1 MHCIVNK
8 YNCNSEIVWKLWKGK
23 RIFKRYKFI
32 KDLLVL
38 NAVILVL
45 PKLVFFVLYHGFWF
59 LYWQL
64 SSVYFRFLVFDHF
77 ESQCKI
83 LKQNIYFDI
92 SVSMIIRWCIQIRPS
107 SQQFISSHYLVDYE
121 FTSDSE
127 ASNPRLICGSEKL
140 RLDEKIATMIPLFV

>member
-8 YNCNSEIVWKLWKGK
+8 YNCYSEIVWKLWKGK
-23 RIFKRYKFI
+23 RIFERFKFI

-45 PKLVFFVLYHGFWF
+45 PNLFFSFCTMGSDFYTDNYRQVL
-59 LYWQL
+59 
-64 SSVYFRFLVFDHF
+64 RFLVFDHF

-83 LKQNIYFDI
+83 LKLNIYFDI
-92 SVSMIIRWCIQIRPS
+92 SVPILIRWCIQIRPG
-107 SQQFISSHYLVDYE
+107 SQQFISSHYLVDYA

-140 RLDEKIATMIPLFV
+140 RLEEK